1 MSTDESVVQEALGT
15 IKALLKDASTPRG
28 LPLATWDK
36 GTFDSVA
43 GSLESTFGIPKSW
56 FYELNTYDTADL
68 LGASVG
74 VVSVIFGW
82 NRADTEEFAR
92 LASAIGM
99 SAAVSTN
106 PLLMVVSVVAMA
118 RAFNKANSA
127 EEFAELID
135 GGFKGAATS
144 GASLAAVAVVGSI
157 TASAGTALLVGV
169 TAGVLAHQATKN
181 VSLVAVARFVKA
193 QAAVLVN
200 GAREAAW
207 LS

>member
-1 MSTDESVVQEALGT
+1 M
-15 IKALLKDASTPRG
+15 
-28 LPLATWDK
+28 
-36 GTFDSVA
+36 
-43 GSLESTFGIPKSW
+43 ESTFGIPKTW

-68 LGASVG
+68 LGASIG

-181 VSLVAVARFVKA
+181 VSVVEVARFAKD
-193 QAAVLVN
+193 QATVIIAT
-200 GAREAAW
+200 AKEAARRNRSSDPFEW
-207 LS
+207 AG